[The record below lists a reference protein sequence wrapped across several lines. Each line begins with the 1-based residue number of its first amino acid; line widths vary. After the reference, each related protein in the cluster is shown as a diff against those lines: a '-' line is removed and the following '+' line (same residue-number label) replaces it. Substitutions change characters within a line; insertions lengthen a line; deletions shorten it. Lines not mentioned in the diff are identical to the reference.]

1 MARGSKGKQLAVGSS
16 FRNSVLYLSSKGHWY
31 VKKGITISLPALVM
45 LGSQFT
51 AARLYRFWCQTQLL
65 VVERPHPWT
74 NPVRREAARQRG
86 RIACFFNPFW
96 LKESQS
102 QATSPLHSI
111 DYCHELHGY
120 VGSRSSG
127 NDAVVQDC

>member
-31 VKKGITISLPALVM
+31 VKKGITISLPASMM

-65 VVERPHPWT
+65 VVKRPHPWT
-74 NPVRREAARQRG
+74 NPVRREAARQRYQRTGYWGWG
-86 RIACFFNPFW
+86 R
-96 LKESQS
+96 
-102 QATSPLHSI
+102 
-111 DYCHELHGY
+111 G
-120 VGSRSSG
+120 
-127 NDAVVQDC
+127 